1 MISQRFNILTCVF
14 NILSVGFAGGDTD
27 VTSLDLNAPVDNNP
41 FSLNYLKSASFATSN
56 PVAGGDAYTE
66 GKLDCIQQYTM
77 DTFDM
82 LDPLADLETD
92 QLMDDSLDAF
102 INLDQYLM
110 GVGFIVS
117 FSF

>member
-41 FSLNYLKSASFATSN
+41 FSLNYLKSASFATSD